1 MISASAQPA
10 PQRGMAR
17 PANGPACGVGSA
29 FTALASTGT
38 GYHRVSATRPQA
50 SGLADDV
57 GLRELR
63 YFAAAARAGNLATA
77 ARDLNITAPAISQQ
91 LRKLEGALGTP
102 LLIRH
107 GRGVTPTQAGCPLAG
122 ADRCRGALAQR
133 AAWAGGSSRRA
144 RRNHHTGIAGRA
156 GSGAGG
162 ANSGHAA
169 GASAAPDAS
178 DQGKCRRRRRFPG
191 CWPAR
196 WTWLFCQIRRTWTSC
211 DIDRLAS
218 ENLGLVAAPNS
229 GLACGT
235 RSLRLHDLDRL
246 PLILPGRRHWTRR
259 LLARAAF
266 QRGLRCEP
274 AFEIDSLAVT
284 KDMVRRGVGYAV
296 LPVTAVRDE
305 AARGALVF
313 CPVEKPPL
321 MAGYAIARASAAP
334 AVLRDAGRTI
344 RGAIQSLI
352 AE

>member
-1 MISASAQPA
+1 MQ
-10 PQRGMAR
+10 
-17 PANGPACGVGSA
+17 
-29 FTALASTGT
+29 
-38 GYHRVSATRPQA
+38 
-50 SGLADDV
+50 
-57 GLRELR
+57 
-63 YFAAAARAGNLATA
+63 TA
-77 ARDLNITAPAISQQ
+77 ASISW
-91 LRKLEGALGTP
+91 L
-102 LLIRH
+102 
-107 GRGVTPTQAGCPLAG
+107 LAG
-122 ADRCRGALAQR
+122 QVDLA
-133 AAWAGGSSRRA
+133 
-144 RRNHHTGIAGRA
+144 IL
-156 GSGAGG
+156 
-162 ANSGHAA
+162 
-169 GASAAPDAS
+169 PDPS
-178 DQGKCRRRRRFPG
+178 D
-191 CWPAR
+191 
-196 WTWLFCQIRRTWTSC
+196 L
-211 DIDRLAS
+211 DELHIDRLAS

-246 PLILPGRRHWTRR
+246 PLILPGKRHWTRR

-352 AE
+352 ASSGWPGVRPWGPAMEPAVPALASEVAAEDWRRERRTAARKSIEFAGGD